1 MDARRSPTA
10 RDSGSRDAQ
19 QAAPVRDD
27 LGRFHVGTAGWGV
40 SHHGAAFPGTGT
52 HLERYARVLNAAEIN
67 SSFYR
72 PHRPETYARWAR
84 SVPADFRFAVKAPK
98 AVSHAPALRGDA
110 ATLSRFATEIA
121 ALGPKLGVVLVQL
134 PPAQEFKLG
143 AARRL
148 LGQLRAKITMPI
160 ALEPRHPSWG
170 SPAAAA
176 LLRGFSV
183 TRVAADPPRWTHADA
198 ADGDD
203 AMAYFRMHG
212 SPHIYHSD
220 YSRERLAV
228 LQRHLER
235 AAVRG
240 AVWCIFDNTASG
252 CALGNA
258 LTVTASVAAPQY

>member
-148 LGQLRAKITMPI
+148 LGQLRAKITVPI